1 MTEKELNLTKAQ
13 NAVLSHDWGTAARLY
28 KLLLKDDD
36 SNITYLKVEAYFLL
50 QFNIKFATQTLGKIK
65 PRYFSGFILHS
76 FGT

>member
-36 SNITYLKVEAYFLL
+36 SNITYLKALANVYVKSNEDEKTIPY
-50 QFNIKFATQTLGKIK
+50 
-65 PRYFSGFILHS
+65 Y
-76 FGT
+76 